1 MYQRVFGSHATVV
14 QHLAYIARTIE
25 PLPRTLLEPFGGI
38 DISRTRQWSHSVPDH
53 ESGWIHAV

>member
-53 ESGWIHAV
+53 ESG